1 MSDRTETVIRPDLNV
16 LVLGGTA
23 WLGRELSRQAIGR
36 GHAVTCLAR
45 GDSGEVAGGAS
56 LLQADRTVDGAY
68 DAARK
73 QQWDAVIEVSWQPRM
88 VREAVRA
95 LADRARHW
103 TYVSSGSVY
112 ASHQEIGAGEGAELL
127 APTDEDAPG
136 IELYGAAKVACER
149 ACLEAE
155 GPDLLIARAGL
166 IGGPGDR
173 SDRGGYWVARAA
185 RDPLAPMLVPDAPD
199 ALTQIID
206 VRDLAGWLLD
216 CAERETTGVFDAVG
230 AAIALDEWIET
241 SRRIGGHSGAVVRA
255 AADWLLA
262 HGVQEFMGEDSLPMW
277 IADPAWRGFGARAGS
292 KAVEAGLQ
300 RRPIS
305 ETLTDTLAWE
315 RELGLD
321 RPRKAGISA
330 EREAELLAELAI

>member
-1 MSDRTETVIRPDLNV
+1 MTESGVSI

-23 WLGRELSRQAIGR
+23 WLGREVSRQAIAR

-45 GDSGEVAGGAS
+45 GHSGEVADGAS
-56 LLQADRTVDGAY
+56 FLQADRTVAGAY
-68 DAARK
+68 AEARR

-88 VREAVRA
+88 VREALAA
-95 LADRARHW
+95 LADRAGHW

-112 ASHQEIGAGEGAELL
+112 ASHEEPNGDESAELL
-127 APTDEDAPG
+127 APTDEDAVG

-185 RDPLAPMLVPDAPD
+185 RDPRGPMLVADAPE
-199 ALTQIID
+199 ALTQIVD
-206 VRDLAGWLLD
+206 VRDLSAWLLD
-216 CAERETTGVFDAVG
+216 CAEQGTTGVYDAVG
-230 AAIALDEWIET
+230 PVLTLDQWIEA
-241 SRRIGGHSGAVVRA
+241 SRRIGGHGGPVVRA
-255 AADWLLA
+255 APDWLLA

-277 IADPAWRGFGARAGS
+277 IADPAMRGFGARAGR

-305 ETLTDTLAWE
+305 GTLTDTLAWE
-315 RELGLD
+315 YELGLN

-330 EREAELLAELAI
+330 ERETELLAELAN

>member
-1 MSDRTETVIRPDLNV
+1 VTRSELTV

-23 WLGRELSRQAIGR
+23 WLGREVSRQAVGR

-45 GDSGEVAGGAS
+45 GHSGAVADGAR
-56 LLQADRTVDGAY
+56 LLQVDRSTDGAY
-68 DAARK
+68 DEARR
-73 QQWDAVIEVSWQPRM
+73 QRWDAVIEVSWQPRM
-88 VREAVRA
+88 VREAVHA
-95 LADRARHW
+95 LAGRTGHW

-112 ASHQEIGAGEGAELL
+112 ASHEALGAGESAELL

-149 ACLEAE
+149 ACLEAG

-199 ALTQIID
+199 ALVQIVD
-206 VRDLAGWLLD
+206 VRDLAAWLLD
-216 CAERETTGVFDAVG
+216 CAERRTTGVYDAVG
-230 AAIALDEWIET
+230 TAIGLDEWIET
-241 SRRIGGHSGAVVRA
+241 SRRIGGHGGPVVRA
-255 AADWLLA
+255 APDWLLA
-262 HGVQEFMGEDSLPMW
+262 HGVQEFMGQDSLPMW
-277 IADPAWRGFGARAGS
+277 ITEPAMRGFGARAGD
-292 KAVEAGLQ
+292 KAVGAGLQ

-315 RELGLD
+315 RELGLE

-330 EREAELLAELAI
+330 ERETELLAALAI